1 MDYIEV
7 SVRITP
13 YNEDYAEQ
21 VIACIEELGF
31 ESFLP
36 EDPFLKG
43 YIPEKNFSAQ
53 NLKTMLSSYMGEGDF
68 STTFEY
74 NIIRGENW
82 NSLWESNFNPI
93 VVDRLCTIK
102 ASFHRGLPKTRF
114 NITIDPKMAF
124 GTGHHQT
131 THLMVKGLMNET
143 VKGKSVLDMG
153 CGTAILSILA
163 AKMGASSPIVSID
176 IDPIAVD
183 SAIENGKR
191 NRVSSKLNVFEGDS
205 SILKKGEFDLVLAN
219 INRNIIIADIQKYSD
234 SLRPEGTILLSG
246 FYFKEKEMI
255 AEAGAKA
262 GLAFVSCDTLDDW
275 ALVKLRKLKKG
286 ETVL

>member
-163 AKMGASSPIVSID
+163 AKMGASSPIISID

-191 NRVSSKLNVFEGDS
+191 NRVSSKLKVFEGDS

-234 SLRPEGTILLSG
+234 SLRPEGTMLLSG
-246 FYFKEKEMI
+246 FYFKEKELI

>member
-1 MDYIEV
+1 
-7 SVRITP
+7 
-13 YNEDYAEQ
+13 
-21 VIACIEELGF
+21 
-31 ESFLP
+31 
-36 EDPFLKG
+36 
-43 YIPEKNFSAQ
+43 
-53 NLKTMLSSYMGEGDF
+53 KTLLSSYCGEGDF
-68 STTFEY
+68 STTFDY
-74 NIIRGENW
+74 NLIRGENW

-102 ASFHRGLPKTRF
+102 ASFHHGLPKTRF

-131 THLMVKGLMNET
+131 THLMVKGLMNEA

-163 AKMGASSPIVSID
+163 AKMGASSPVISID

-191 NRVSSKLNVFEGDS
+191 NRVSSKLKVFEGDS

-234 SLRPEGTILLSG
+234 SLRPEGTMLLSG
-246 FYFKEKEMI
+246 FYFKEKELI

>member
-13 YNEDYAEQ
+13 YSEDYAEQ

-31 ESFLP
+31 ESFLS
-36 EDPFLKG
+36 EDPVLKG

-53 NLKTMLSSYMGEGDF
+53 NLKTLLSSYCGEGDF
-68 STTFEY
+68 STSFEY
-74 NIIRGENW
+74 NFIKGENW

-93 VVDRLCTIK
+93 VVEKLCTIK
-102 ASFHRGLPKTRF
+102 ASFHLGLPKTRF

-131 THLMVKGLMNET
+131 THLMVKGLMNEA

-163 AKMGASSPIVSID
+163 AKMGASSPIISID

-191 NRVSSKLNVFEGDS
+191 NRVASKLKVFEGDS

-234 SLRPEGTILLSG
+234 SLRPEGAMLLSG
-246 FYFKEKEMI
+246 FYFKEKELI

-262 GLAFVSCDTLDDW
+262 GLAYVSCDKLDDW

>member
-13 YNEDYAEQ
+13 FSEEYAEQ
-21 VIACIEELGF
+21 VIAGIEELGF
-31 ESFLP
+31 ESFLT

-43 YIPEKNFSAQ
+43 YIPQKNFSAP
-53 NLKTMLSSYMGEGDF
+53 NLKTMLSSFRGEGDF
-68 STTFEY
+68 STSFEY

-93 VVDRLCTIK
+93 VVGSLCTIK

-131 THLMVKGLMNET
+131 THLMVKGLMNEA

-163 AKMGASSPIVSID
+163 AKMGAMSPIVAVD
-176 IDPIAVD
+176 NDPIAVD

-191 NRVSSKLNVFEGDS
+191 NRVASKLMVFEGDS
-205 SILKKGEFDLVLAN
+205 SILKNGEFDLILAN
-219 INRNIIIADIQKYSD
+219 INRNIIIADIRRYSD
-234 SLRPEGTILLSG
+234 SLRSEGVMLLSG

-255 AEAGAKA
+255 EQAGAKA
-262 GLAFVSCDTLDDW
+262 GMAFVSCDTLDEW